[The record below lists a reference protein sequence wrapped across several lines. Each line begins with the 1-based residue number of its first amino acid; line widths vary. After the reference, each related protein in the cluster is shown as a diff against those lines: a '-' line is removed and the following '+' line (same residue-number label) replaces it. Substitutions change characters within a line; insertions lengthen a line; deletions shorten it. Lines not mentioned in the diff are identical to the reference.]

1 MWERWGLRRKEGEE
15 GHEEEK
21 NETEGEMGEP
31 GADRDRELPTVE
43 AMR

>member
-21 NETEGEMGEP
+21 KETEGDMGEP
-31 GADRDRELPTVE
+31 GYTGTGSYLQWRP
-43 AMR
+43 